1 MNRAL
6 MAQLDQWRIRESRK
20 PILLEGARQVGKTY
34 LLEQFGSQRFPAYHR
49 FDFVEEPDLA
59 SIFDADLRPER
70 LLRDLGL
77 ARDTDIDP
85 QRDLLIFDEIQRC
98 PKALASLKYFAERMP
113 EAFVCG
119 SGSLLGLGLS
129 DDLFPVGKTEHL
141 HLHPMTFREF
151 LLGMGCEKLE
161 EAWASMSVHEPLPEL
176 IHRKLWE
183 HFKYYLITGG
193 LPEVVDAFSKGRE
206 RLTETFARVRAL
218 QKGLIADYLN
228 DMAKHSGKL
237 ESVRIEA
244 VFRSVPVQ
252 LARETTG
259 VHKFVFRGVLP
270 TASRYSMLQ
279 GPIAWLLKA
288 GLIHKVA
295 ITSQVELPLDA
306 STNERRFKLYLFD
319 VGILGAMLEL
329 NPKTI
334 FSYDY
339 GHYKGYFA
347 ENAVLQEL
355 VARWQA
361 VPHCWQ
367 SNTSEIEFLLDIDGE
382 AVPIE
387 VKAGVNAKAKS
398 LKVFR
403 EKYHPSRTLLLTAGQ
418 ARMLGE
424 GHAHLPLYLAARF
437 PDATRR

>member
-1 MNRAL
+1 MKRAL
-6 MAQLDQWRIRESRK
+6 MDQLDVWRTRVTRK
-20 PILLEGARQVGKTY
+20 PLLLEGARQVGKTY
-34 LLEQFGSQRFPAYHR
+34 LLEQFGAERFRTCHR
-49 FDFVEEPDLA
+49 FDFAEEPGLA
-59 SIFDADLRPER
+59 SIFDPDLRPER

-85 QRDLLIFDEIQRC
+85 QRDLVVLDEIQRC
-98 PKALASLKYFAERMP
+98 PKALASLKYFAEKMP

-151 LLGMGCEKLE
+151 LTGMGCEKLE
-161 EAWASMSVHEPLPEL
+161 EAWTSMSVHSPLPEL

-183 HFKYYLITGG
+183 HFKYYLVTGG
-193 LPEVVDAFSKGRE
+193 LPEVVDTFRKSFD
-206 RLTETFARVRAL
+206 RLAEAFARVRDL

-228 DMAKHSGKL
+228 DIAKHSGKL
-237 ESVRIEA
+237 ESIRVEA
-244 VFRSVPVQ
+244 VFRNVPVQ

-270 TASRYSMLQ
+270 TASRYSTLE

-288 GLIHKVA
+288 GLIHKVSISGQA
-295 ITSQVELPLDA
+295 ELPLDA
-306 STNERRFKLYLFD
+306 SANERRFKLYLFD
-319 VGILGAMLEL
+319 VGLLGAMLEL
-329 NPKTI
+329 APRTI

-347 ENAVLQEL
+347 ENAVLMEL
-355 VARWQA
+355 VARWQT

-367 SNTSEIEFLLDIDGE
+367 SNTSEIEFLLDVDGE
-382 AVPIE
+382 VVPIE
-387 VKAGVNAKAKS
+387 VKAGINAKAKS
-398 LKVFR
+398 LNVFR
-403 EKYHPSRTLLLTAGQ
+403 EKYQPTRTLLLTAGP
-418 ARMLGE
+418 AKMLGR
-424 GHAHLPLYLAARF
+424 GRAHLPLYLAARF
-437 PDATRR
+437 PEAA